1 MGLPEKLIVMPL
13 VPARGQE
20 NNGTGLG
27 IHFLL
32 GNMMAVHDGLTE
44 FWFGWRVNKLFPQ
57 KKLFKEYCRGNN
69 PDLDYYSLGQ
79 EQGIRYW
86 LTGDYREKN
95 EAVAIRLALADAQT
109 NQTHTCALTMDV
121 KNSFEDFY
129 KEFFNWFD
137 ACGLPFS
144 DEQAPKAAW
153 HEKISIQG
161 LDFLGRAIE
170 VTYNNYIDGVGA
182 DSKIDTQNFEKCI
195 ASSPDS
201 FLAHDLYAW
210 ALYKNQ
216 AYDQAEQS
224 FHTSLKYN
232 ENGMGA
238 IAGLMW
244 CAIFKNNEDQAHAYA
259 QAKAKVRNDDPDKAR
274 SFVSKKFEA

>member
-20 NNGTGLG
+20 YNGTGLG
-27 IHFLL
+27 IHFLI
-32 GNMMAVHDGLTE
+32 GNMMAVHDALTE

-57 KKLFKEYCRGNN
+57 KKMLKEYCRGNT

-86 LTGDYREKN
+86 LSGDYKEQQ
-95 EAVAIRLALADAQT
+95 ETVAIRLELTDAQT
-109 NQTHTCALTMDV
+109 KQTHSCELTMDLNNGF
-121 KNSFEDFY
+121 KGFY
-129 KEFFNWFD
+129 KEFFRWFD
-137 ACGLPFS
+137 TCGLPFS
-144 DEQAPKAAW
+144 NEQAQKASW
-153 HEKISIQG
+153 QEMITVQG
-161 LDFLGRAIE
+161 FDFLGQAIA
-170 VTYNNYIDGVGA
+170 VTYNNYIDGAGA
-182 DSKIDTQNFEKCI
+182 IDIQNFEKSI

-216 AYDQAEQS
+216 AYAQAEKS

-244 CAIFKNNEDQAHAYA
+244 CAIFKKDENQAYA
-259 QAKAKVRNDDPDKAR
+259 YALAKANVRNDDPDKAR
-274 SFVSKKFEA
+274 TFVSKKFEG